1 MSLLTPTR
9 RLDVIVLSNFLALGI
24 IISAVP
30 RYLHGQ
36 LHASRF
42 ETGLATTIYFVAAL
56 LVRPFIGA
64 AVDSVG
70 RRPFIVAP
78 PIVLAGLTTLYT
90 LAHSVPAVAALR
102 FFGGGFA
109 ALFFTSVA
117 LAATDLA
124 PPEKRTVALSRQSVM
139 TYTGFVVGPIVADRL
154 IRVNWTVVWLVPALL
169 HALTTVLALPMLET
183 RTTTT
188 PIGARRVGFDRRVLR
203 PAVGIL
209 VANFTFATI
218 VSFLPEYAERHKIAQ
233 PGALFAVY
241 AVSVLS
247 VRLLTGRI
255 ADRLGPAL
263 FTVPSMFI
271 GGSGL
276 VLLSF
281 AQVKW
286 QSFAAIAVVG
296 GSLGA
301 TFPSATAAALGRVG
315 NEERGAAMG
324 TALGVGD
331 IGQATAGPLV
341 GYLSQQWGFRWVY
354 LIPSLLA
361 FVGVSLVVTM
371 PEVRAGRARLR
382 AGRAS
387 S

>member
-1 MSLLTPTR
+1 MPMLSPTR
-9 RLDVIVLSNFLALGI
+9 RLDAIVLSNFLALGI
-24 IISAVP
+24 IIAAVP

-64 AVDSVG
+64 AVDRIG
-70 RRPFIVAP
+70 RRPFIVTP
-78 PIVLAGLTTLYT
+78 PIVLALLTTLYT
-90 LAHSVPAVAALR
+90 FAHSVAAVATLR
-102 FFGGGFA
+102 FLGGGFA

-124 PPEKRTVALSRQSVM
+124 PPEKRTGALSRQSVM

-154 IRVNWTVVWLVPALL
+154 IHVGWTIVWLVPAAL
-169 HALTTVLALPMLET
+169 HAFTTVLAVPMLET
-183 RTTTT
+183 RPTTSKVHV
-188 PIGARRVGFDRRVLR
+188 RRVGFERRVLR

-218 VSFLPEYAERHKIAQ
+218 VSFLPEYAERHRIGQ
-233 PGALFAVY
+233 PGALFATY
-241 AVSVLS
+241 AISVLT
-247 VRLLTGRI
+247 VRLVTGRL

-263 FTVPSMFI
+263 FTVPSMFV
-271 GGSGL
+271 GGVGL
-276 VLLSF
+276 ILLSF
-281 AQVKW
+281 AQTSW

-315 NEERGAAMG
+315 AEERGTAMG

-354 LIPSLLA
+354 LIPAVLA
-361 FVGVSLVVTM
+361 LIGVSVVVTM

-382 AGRAS
+382 AGRTG
-387 S
+387 